1 MGNKPLRKNHAL
13 VPIVNPVDLSIPH
26 HDLGVVRP
34 GANASMESY
43 FSSNS
48 RESKTRF
55 SSVGQPNVD
64 RMGQPLVKIPNKRSN
79 NGRREDNGVKSTI
92 ANFIGLLLPK
102 SNLLE
107 EVQIRKIS
115 VDSPSA
121 TSLMASSEAIK
132 LIQIC
137 RSYPQIN
144 LLISSRE

>member
-1 MGNKPLRKNHAL
+1 M
-13 VPIVNPVDLSIPH
+13 
-26 HDLGVVRP
+26 
-34 GANASMESY
+34 
-43 FSSNS
+43 
-48 RESKTRF
+48 
-55 SSVGQPNVD
+55 D
-64 RMGQPLVKIPNKRSN
+64 RMGQPLVKIPNGRSN

-92 ANFIGLLLPK
+92 ANFIRRLLPK

-115 VDSPSA
+115 VDSPST

-132 LIQIC
+132 LIQIY